1 MLISSSSQ
9 YAWIDNMIEVPNKMI
24 INDIFTPFIVSLNI
38 HVTDVLIK
46 EALTYSPLLVIN
58 YGNLLSKTDL
68 TPSQEKLIISF

>member
-46 EALTYSPLLVIN
+46 EALTDSPLLVIN